1 VSQPSQ
7 SLADPGFEQL
17 ARRYA
22 RLIRSVATRV
32 AGGEAATLAEDVEQ
46 RVMLALW
53 QQVSRE
59 QEIRHP
65 ASYVYR
71 AAVRETV
78 RVLRQERRRREID
91 AVAAEASSEGRKNP
105 EELLEMREMGNRI
118 QAIIAELPPER
129 RRAVRAHLAGFAVRE
144 IMEMYDWSYNRA
156 RNLVGR
162 GVRDLRRRL
171 EAGGIGA

>member
-1 VSQPSQ
+1 MSQ
-7 SLADPGFEQL
+7 SLADLGFEQL
-17 ARRYA
+17 VRRYA
-22 RLIRSVATRV
+22 HLIRSVATRV

-53 QQVSRE
+53 QQISRE

-65 ASYVYR
+65 ASYIYR

-78 RVLRQERRRREID
+78 RALRKERRRGEID
-91 AVAAEASSEGRKNP
+91 AAAVETFSEGGKDP
-105 EELLEMREMGNRI
+105 EELLELREMGNRI

-129 RRAVRAHLAGFAVRE
+129 RRAVQAHLAGFAVRE
-144 IMEMYDWSYNRA
+144 IMQMYDWSYNRA
-156 RNLVGR
+156 RNLIGR